1 MPSIVAAALI
11 QAFVELTL
19 YGIYFVVFST
29 VLYLFW
35 HKLDFTKSS
44 IIFVLL
50 AIVLQFLAITAHWIN
65 TIYGTYLAF
74 VHLGGGLGAEQFY
87 GTLGTPTLKTH
98 IILSELINTI
108 TDSLV
113 IHRLYVIWDRKNSVV
128 AFPLVLL
135 ATQIVSG
142 IGTVAGFFTK
152 NLANLRSSSLGWVP
166 TSLATSLG
174 ISAYSTGMI
183 SWKILRLNRT
193 IRQLS
198 IASASRKGNRLDR
211 VLVILVES
219 AALQT
224 AMNIALLLSFFLAI
238 ALSVIFKGTQAV
250 VLGLSTVLIHA
261 RIGLGWTQDTSPAT
275 ATNST
280 AVSFTVN
287 VARSRGA
294 EETELGAYP
303 RK

>member
-1 MPSIVAAALI
+1 MLSIVAAGLI

-35 HKLDFTKSS
+35 HKLDLTKGP

-65 TIYGTYLAF
+65 TMHGTYLAF
-74 VHLGGGLGAEQFY
+74 VHLGGGLGAEKFY

-98 IILSELINTI
+98 IILSELVNTI

-113 IHRLYVIWDRKNSVV
+113 VYRLYVIWDRKNSVV
-128 AFPLVLL
+128 AFPLILL
-135 ATQIVSG
+135 AAQIVSG
-142 IGTVAGFFTK
+142 IGGVVGFFTK
-152 NLANLRSSSLGWVP
+152 NPANFRSSSLGWVT

-193 IRQLS
+193 VRQFS
-198 IASASRKGNRLDR
+198 NPSHQGNRLDR

-224 AMNIALLLSFFLAI
+224 AMNIALLLSFLLAI
-238 ALSVIFKGTQAV
+238 VLSFIFKGTQAV

-261 RIGLGWTQDTSPAT
+261 RIGLGWTQDTSSTT
-275 ATNST
+275 ATNLT

-287 VARSRGA
+287 VARSRDA

>member
-1 MPSIVAAALI
+1 FAIVAAGLI

-35 HKLDFTKSS
+35 HKLDLTKSP

-50 AIVLQFLAITAHWIN
+50 AIVLQFLAITAAVSRAN
-65 TIYGTYLAF
+65 RTSTTMYGTYLAF
-74 VHLGGGLGAEQFY
+74 VHLGGGLRAEQFY

-113 IHRLYVIWDRKNSVV
+113 VHRLYVIWDHKNSVV
-128 AFPLVLL
+128 AFPMALL
-135 ATQIVSG
+135 AAQVISG
-142 IGTVAGFFTK
+142 IGGVVGFF
-152 NLANLRSSSLGWVP
+152 NQNPANYRSSSLGWVT

-174 ISAYSTGMI
+174 TGMI

-193 IRQLS
+193 VRQLS
-198 IASASRKGNRLDR
+198 SPSRKGHRLDR
-211 VLVILVES
+211 ILVILVES

-224 AMNIALLLSFFLAI
+224 AMNIALLLSFLLAI
-238 ALSVIFKGTQAV
+238 VLSFIFKGTQAV

-261 RIGLGWTQDTSPAT
+261 RIGLGWTQDTSLAT
-275 ATNST
+275 ATNPT

-287 VARSRGA
+287 VARSRDA

>member
-1 MPSIVAAALI
+1 MPSIVAAGLI

-44 IIFVLL
+44 IRFVLL

-65 TIYGTYLAF
+65 TIYSTYLAF

-87 GTLGTPTLKTH
+87 DTLGTPTLKTH

-108 TDSLV
+108 TDALV
-113 IHRLYVIWDRKNSVV
+113 VHRLYVIWDRKNSVV

-135 ATQIVSG
+135 AAQIVTG
-142 IGTVAGFFTK
+142 IGTVTGFFTET
-152 NLANLRSSSLGWVP
+152 LANSPSLLGWVP
-166 TSLATSLG
+166 ASLATSLG
-174 ISAYSTGMI
+174 ITAYSTGMI
-183 SWKILRLNRT
+183 SWKILRLTRT
-193 IRQLS
+193 VRQLS
-198 IASASRKGNRLDR
+198 SPSRRGNRLDR
-211 VLVILVES
+211 VLAILVES

-224 AMNIALLLSFFLAI
+224 AMNIALLFSFLLATV
-238 ALSVIFKGTQAV
+238 LGFIFKGTQAV

-275 ATNST
+275 AINPM
-280 AVSFTVN
+280 AGSFIVN
-287 VARSRGA
+287 VARSRDA
-294 EETELGAYP
+294 EETELGTYP